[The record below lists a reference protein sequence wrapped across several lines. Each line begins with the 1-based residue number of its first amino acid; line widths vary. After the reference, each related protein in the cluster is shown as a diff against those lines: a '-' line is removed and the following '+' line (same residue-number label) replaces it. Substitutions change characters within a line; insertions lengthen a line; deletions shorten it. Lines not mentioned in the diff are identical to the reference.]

1 MFYFDTGYI
10 IFVLPALVF
19 SLWASARVKG
29 TFNRYNRIRSRR
41 GITGAQAAEMLLRA
55 NGINDV
61 RIEPISNSLGD
72 YFDPEKKVVKLS
84 VYNDTSIAG
93 IAVACHEIGHAIQHQ
108 QEYKPVKLRM
118 AIVPITNFG
127 ARLSWPLII
136 IGFLLCSMS
145 YRYGGFGYLCLV
157 AGVILFSFCVLF
169 QLVTL
174 PVEFDASRRALA
186 SIEELGFLEQDEMPG
201 AEKVLKAAALT
212 YVAALAVSVAQL
224 LRILV
229 LVSGRRD

>member
-1 MFYFDTGYI
+1 MFYMDSGYI
-10 IFVLPALVF
+10 IFILPALIF

-29 TFNRYNRIRSRR
+29 TFKRYSKVASQR
-41 GITGAQAAEMLLRA
+41 GITGAQAAQMLMQA

-61 RIEPISNSLGD
+61 AIEPISNSLGD
-72 YFDPEKKVVKLS
+72 YFDPQKKVVKLS

-108 QEYKPVKLRM
+108 QGYMPVKLRT
-118 AIVPITNFG
+118 ALVPITNFG
-127 ARLSWPLII
+127 ARISWPLII
-136 IGFLLCSMS
+136 IGFLLCSMP
-145 YRYGGFGYLCLV
+145 YAYGGIGYMMLI
-157 AGVILFSFCVLF
+157 AGVILFSTCVLF

-174 PVEFDASRRALA
+174 PVEFDASRRALE
-186 SIEELGFLEQDEMPG
+186 SIENLGFLSESELPG
-201 AEKVLKAAALT
+201 ARKVLKAAALT

>member
-1 MFYFDTGYI
+1 MFYFDSGYI
-10 IFVLPALVF
+10 IFVLPALIF

-29 TFNRYNRIRSRR
+29 TFNRYNRIRSKR
-41 GITGAQAAEMLLRA
+41 GITGAQAAEMLMRA

-61 RIEPISNSLGD
+61 RIEPISNSLSD
-72 YFDPEKKVVKLS
+72 YFDPEKKLVKLS

-108 QEYKPVKLRM
+108 QGYKPVKLRT
-118 AIVPITNFG
+118 AIVPVTNFG

-136 IGFLLCSMS
+136 IGFLLCSLS
-145 YRYGGFGYLCLV
+145 YTYGGIGYLCMM
-157 AGVILFSFCVLF
+157 AGIILFSFCVIF

-174 PVEFDASRRALA
+174 PVEFDASRRALE
-186 SIEELGFLEQDEMPG
+186 SIEELGFLDSEEMPG
-201 AEKVLKAAALT
+201 AKKVLKAAALT

>member
-1 MFYFDTGYI
+1 MFYFDSGYI
-10 IFVLPALVF
+10 VFVLPALIF

-29 TFNRYNRIRSRR
+29 TFNRYSRVASKR
-41 GITGAQAAEMLLRA
+41 GITGAQAAEMLMRA

-72 YFDPEKKVVKLS
+72 FFDPEKKVVKLS

-108 QEYKPVKLRM
+108 QGYSPVKLRT
-118 AIVPITNFG
+118 ALVPITNFG
-127 ARLSWPLII
+127 ARISWPLIF
-136 IGFLLCSMS
+136 IGFILCSMS
-145 YRYGGFGYLCLV
+145 YSYGGIGYMMLI
-157 AGVILFSFCVLF
+157 AGIILFSTCVLF

-186 SIEELGFLEQDEMPG
+186 SIESLGFLDQDELPG
-201 AEKVLKAAALT
+201 AKKVLKAAALT